1 MRFWLTRYQ
10 FLLIL
15 VLALPVCPSEDFAMP
30 LDAPASHAAE
40 SPAQP
45 SRAEQLGAFLR
56 RRRESIE
63 PQRVGISRLGR
74 RRTPGLR
81 REEVAQLAG
90 VGVTWYTWLE
100 QGRAVRASE
109 QVIGAIARALLC
121 NETETHHL
129 FNLAGL
135 AGAPPGRGGGVGP
148 PSPPPPLVAP
158 RAGGPAPPARRRAV
172 CEKPSA
178 ATQAILD
185 ALDPLPAMVQNARFD
200 IRGYNRAY
208 CRLVG
213 IDLAEIPEEDRN
225 CIYLALT
232 HERWRYCMAN
242 REEALPRM
250 VGFFRA
256 AMVERMGDP
265 LWERQLQRCLEASA
279 EFREIWRRNEVMGIE
294 NQLKRFR
301 HARCGEFELQQTNW
315 WSAPKNGDRLLVF
328 VPLDDHA
335 RDCLEQ
341 L

>member
-15 VLALPVCPSEDFAMP
+15 VLALPVCPPEDFAMP

-135 AGAPPGRGGGVGP
+135 AAPT
-148 PSPPPPLVAP
+148 SA
-158 RAGGPAPPARRRAV
+158 RRAV

-279 EFREIWRRNEVMGIE
+279 EFREIWRRNEV
-294 NQLKRFR
+294 
-301 HARCGEFELQQTNW
+301 
-315 WSAPKNGDRLLVF
+315 
-328 VPLDDHA
+328 
-335 RDCLEQ
+335 
-341 L
+341 

>member
-15 VLALPVCPSEDFAMP
+15 VLALPVCPPEDFAMP

-63 PQRVGISRLGR
+63 PQRVGISRL
-74 RRTPGLR
+74 
-81 REEVAQLAG
+81 
-90 VGVTWYTWLE
+90 
-100 QGRAVRASE
+100 
-109 QVIGAIARALLC
+109 LC

-135 AGAPPGRGGGVGP
+135 AAPT
-148 PSPPPPLVAP
+148 S
-158 RAGGPAPPARRRAV
+158 ARRVV

>member
-30 LDAPASHAAE
+30 LDAPASHSAE

-135 AGAPPGRGGGVGP
+135 AAPT
-148 PSPPPPLVAP
+148 
-158 RAGGPAPPARRRAV
+158 
-172 CEKPSA
+172 SA
-178 ATQAILD
+178 
-185 ALDPLPAMVQNARFD
+185 
-200 IRGYNRAY
+200 
-208 CRLVG
+208 
-213 IDLAEIPEEDRN
+213 
-225 CIYLALT
+225 
-232 HERWRYCMAN
+232 
-242 REEALPRM
+242 
-250 VGFFRA
+250 
-256 AMVERMGDP
+256 
-265 LWERQLQRCLEASA
+265 
-279 EFREIWRRNEVMGIE
+279 
-294 NQLKRFR
+294 
-301 HARCGEFELQQTNW
+301 
-315 WSAPKNGDRLLVF
+315 
-328 VPLDDHA
+328 
-335 RDCLEQ
+335 
-341 L
+341 

>member
-109 QVIGAIARALLC
+109 QVIGAIARA
-121 NETETHHL
+121 
-129 FNLAGL
+129 GL
-135 AGAPPGRGGGVGP
+135 ATPPH
-148 PSPPPPLVAP
+148 PPPRRTP
-158 RAGGPAPPARRRAV
+158 AGGPAPPGAGRAV

>member
-1 MRFWLTRYQ
+1 
-10 FLLIL
+10 
-15 VLALPVCPSEDFAMP
+15 
-30 LDAPASHAAE
+30 
-40 SPAQP
+40 
-45 SRAEQLGAFLR
+45 
-56 RRRESIE
+56 
-63 PQRVGISRLGR
+63 
-74 RRTPGLR
+74 
-81 REEVAQLAG
+81 
-90 VGVTWYTWLE
+90 
-100 QGRAVRASE
+100 
-109 QVIGAIARALLC
+109 
-121 NETETHHL
+121 HHL
-129 FNLAGL
+129 YPAG
-135 AGAPPGRGGGVGP
+135 
-148 PSPPPPLVAP
+148 
-158 RAGGPAPPARRRAV
+158 GGPAPTSPGRVV

-265 LWERQLQRCLEASA
+265 LWERQLQRCLEVSA

>member
-15 VLALPVCPSEDFAMP
+15 VLALPVCPPEDFAMP

-129 FNLAGL
+129 FTLAGR
-135 AGAPPGRGGGVGP
+135 AAPT
-148 PSPPPPLVAP
+148 A
-158 RAGGPAPPARRRAV
+158 ARRVV

-265 LWERQLQRCLEASA
+265 LWERQLQRCLEVSA

>member
-135 AGAPPGRGGGVGP
+135 CILLAGQLLPMIDFSIVN
-148 PSPPPPLVAP
+148 VA
-158 RAGGPAPPARRRAV
+158 
-172 CEKPSA
+172 
-178 ATQAILD
+178 L
-185 ALDPLPAMVQNARFD
+185 
-200 IRGYNRAY
+200 
-208 CRLVG
+208 
-213 IDLAEIPEEDRN
+213 
-225 CIYLALT
+225 
-232 HERWRYCMAN
+232 
-242 REEALPRM
+242 
-250 VGFFRA
+250 
-256 AMVERMGDP
+256 
-265 LWERQLQRCLEASA
+265 
-279 EFREIWRRNEVMGIE
+279 
-294 NQLKRFR
+294 
-301 HARCGEFELQQTNW
+301 
-315 WSAPKNGDRLLVF
+315 
-328 VPLDDHA
+328 
-335 RDCLEQ
+335 
-341 L
+341 

>member
-1 MRFWLTRYQ
+1 
-10 FLLIL
+10 
-15 VLALPVCPSEDFAMP
+15 
-30 LDAPASHAAE
+30 
-40 SPAQP
+40 
-45 SRAEQLGAFLR
+45 
-56 RRRESIE
+56 
-63 PQRVGISRLGR
+63 
-74 RRTPGLR
+74 
-81 REEVAQLAG
+81 AG
-90 VGVTWYTWLE
+90 VCN
-100 QGRAVRASE
+100 
-109 QVIGAIARALLC
+109 ARQP
-121 NETETHHL
+121 
-129 FNLAGL
+129 
-135 AGAPPGRGGGVGP
+135 PPG
-148 PSPPPPLVAP
+148 ST
-158 RAGGPAPPARRRAV
+158 RAGGAAPTGAGRAV

>member
-1 MRFWLTRYQ
+1 
-10 FLLIL
+10 
-15 VLALPVCPSEDFAMP
+15 
-30 LDAPASHAAE
+30 
-40 SPAQP
+40 
-45 SRAEQLGAFLR
+45 
-56 RRRESIE
+56 ESIE

-135 AGAPPGRGGGVGP
+135 AAPT
-148 PSPPPPLVAP
+148 SA
-158 RAGGPAPPARRRAV
+158 RRAV

>member
-56 RRRESIE
+56 RRRES
-63 PQRVGISRLGR
+63 
-74 RRTPGLR
+74 
-81 REEVAQLAG
+81 
-90 VGVTWYTWLE
+90 
-100 QGRAVRASE
+100 
-109 QVIGAIARALLC
+109 
-121 NETETHHL
+121 
-129 FNLAGL
+129 
-135 AGAPPGRGGGVGP
+135 
-148 PSPPPPLVAP
+148 
-158 RAGGPAPPARRRAV
+158 
-172 CEKPSA
+172 
-178 ATQAILD
+178 
-185 ALDPLPAMVQNARFD
+185 
-200 IRGYNRAY
+200 
-208 CRLVG
+208 

>member
-15 VLALPVCPSEDFAMP
+15 VLALPVCPPEDFAMP

-135 AGAPPGRGGGVGP
+135 AAPPKAGGGGGGNQ
-148 PSPPPPLVAP
+148 SPPP
-158 RAGGPAPPARRRAV
+158 
-172 CEKPSA
+172 
-178 ATQAILD
+178 
-185 ALDPLPAMVQNARFD
+185 
-200 IRGYNRAY
+200 
-208 CRLVG
+208 
-213 IDLAEIPEEDRN
+213 
-225 CIYLALT
+225 
-232 HERWRYCMAN
+232 
-242 REEALPRM
+242 
-250 VGFFRA
+250 
-256 AMVERMGDP
+256 
-265 LWERQLQRCLEASA
+265 
-279 EFREIWRRNEVMGIE
+279 
-294 NQLKRFR
+294 
-301 HARCGEFELQQTNW
+301 
-315 WSAPKNGDRLLVF
+315 
-328 VPLDDHA
+328 
-335 RDCLEQ
+335 
-341 L
+341 

>member
-1 MRFWLTRYQ
+1 M
-10 FLLIL
+10 
-15 VLALPVCPSEDFAMP
+15 
-30 LDAPASHAAE
+30 
-40 SPAQP
+40 
-45 SRAEQLGAFLR
+45 
-56 RRRESIE
+56 
-63 PQRVGISRLGR
+63 
-74 RRTPGLR
+74 
-81 REEVAQLAG
+81 AQLAG

-135 AGAPPGRGGGVGP
+135 AAPT
-148 PSPPPPLVAP
+148 SA
-158 RAGGPAPPARRRAV
+158 RRAV

-200 IRGYNRAY
+200 IRGCNRAY

>member
-1 MRFWLTRYQ
+1 M
-10 FLLIL
+10 
-15 VLALPVCPSEDFAMP
+15 
-30 LDAPASHAAE
+30 
-40 SPAQP
+40 
-45 SRAEQLGAFLR
+45 
-56 RRRESIE
+56 
-63 PQRVGISRLGR
+63 
-74 RRTPGLR
+74 
-81 REEVAQLAG
+81 
-90 VGVTWYTWLE
+90 TWYTWLE

-135 AGAPPGRGGGVGP
+135 AAPT
-148 PSPPPPLVAP
+148 S
-158 RAGGPAPPARRRAV
+158 ARRVV

-265 LWERQLQRCLEASA
+265 LWERQLQRCLEVSA

-294 NQLKRFR
+294 TVSSASVMRAAANSNCSRPTGGR
-301 HARCGEFELQQTNW
+301 RRRTAIACWSSSPSTTTPATAWSNFE
-315 WSAPKNGDRLLVF
+315 SAPCPVASACSTCCRFCAGTVTRWPGMCSPANWGSACAPSTAISPPCDSR
-328 VPLDDHA
+328 A
-335 RDCLEQ
+335 RTSRAAPAPSVAARVA
-341 L
+341 